1 MTKTGRDRA
10 RRRWRLPVLVV
21 LLIGAGLIAA
31 LPWILGWPIVQR
43 RLAAAANAIM
53 APGSVEFSAIRLS
66 WFQPTQIADFVLR
79 DAQGDP
85 VLAAPKAVFQW
96 NLGQILLAQ
105 PSGATLTF
113 QQGDLDIE
121 RFADGKVDLLETL
134 KPVIVEHPRK
144 RLVIRIVNGR
154 LRFRDPAFPEPV
166 VAHHA
171 DVTIDL
177 SMDSQPITWAIQLAR
192 DKEAGGPGRLEIA
205 GNYSRAEIDPSGRND
220 LTLSLK
226 GTRWPWT
233 LANSVIESRG
243 DFSGSLDA
251 QRRSGRLLL
260 TGDATVTDLVAI
272 GDLLASDTIHLD
284 TTRARWKVAGGD
296 GGWTIDQLE
305 LTSPLGSLEG
315 QGTIPSTPEQGAW
328 FQGAVDLAVLSRQL
342 PGTLRLRDDLRVE
355 RGSARLRAELHSGTK
370 GLEEDWNVTGKV
382 SDLVA
387 LQGKKRLTLPEPA
400 TLTAKLH
407 RDGPAATLERLELR
421 TPFLTATGHGD
432 LDGGVALAA
441 TLDLAAFRERF
452 RDWIDLGPIVFSG
465 EGKLDAR
472 YRRHGQGF
480 QAQASGTFRRL
491 RIDGLSI
498 LEQIRRDELT
508 FDGEVNG
515 KAAPSGWPLDWT
527 DASLRARSDPDL
539 VQLQV
544 RHDATGNLAMSGRGQ
559 AQFHRSGRPE
569 RVEGELKAMWDRRT
583 WTAEPI
589 ALALVRR
596 AEGGARPGHDQ
607 AIHWAGRG
615 RYDPRIDELV
625 VESTAGRPRAP
636 TERDSWLSGNQ
647 RVRINGLKSLGATQ
661 IEVAANVDL
670 ASIGGFLSP
679 NTKEWNGQL
688 DTLVRARPDGDLW
701 NLGVRL
707 ELHDP
712 ARTAGPGS
720 RAALGGNVVLG
731 LKANYAPRSDRLEL
745 TELGL
750 RAPYLKVDGAGV
762 VRDLTTRAD
771 VDLAGSLNP
780 DWKAIGTVLAQK
792 VEPNARIA
800 GRPSAWRIA
809 GPISDLA
816 AIDQLG
822 SFQGELGVQIDE
834 LDVFGMRLGEVPVVA
849 RAEAGRLRIDPI
861 EGTLNGG
868 ALYLEP
874 EFVRDQSGST
884 WLRLGPSSKL
894 SGAIINDEV
903 SHRVLSFAAP
913 VLDGATRV
921 QGRVSVEL
929 AEAVFPIL
937 AVPDAEALIKGDV
950 LFDNVRF
957 MPGHLADQ
965 LLSVFQKERKP
976 LVVIRDPISV
986 RITGRKVYQK
996 GLVIPVANL
1005 ASIGLDGSVDFDK
1018 NLDLVARFSLNPP
1031 GSDVPILTPILQTA
1045 RFEVPIRGTLTNP
1058 KIDGEAMKERWKGIG
1073 TDLLQGS
1080 MEAGLSGLQ
1089 RLLQGIPGQPFGGR
1103 SAPGR
1108 PGALPPPPRVVTPD
1122 QPKPG
1127 AAEERQRLRDQRREQ
1142 RLQKKAARR
1151 LEQSSPPRLD

>member
-1 MTKTGRDRA
+1 
-10 RRRWRLPVLVV
+10 VLVV

-31 LPWILGWPIVQR
+31 LPWILGLPVAQR

-53 APGSVEFSAIRLS
+53 APGSVEFRSIRLS
-66 WFQPTQIADFVLR
+66 WFQPTQITNVVLR

-96 NLGQILLAQ
+96 SLWQILLAQ
-105 PSGATLTF
+105 PSGATLTI

-171 DVTIDL
+171 DVTLDL
-177 SMDSQPITWAIQLAR
+177 SMGSQPITWDIQLAR
-192 DKEAGGPGRLEIA
+192 DKEAREPSRLVIA
-205 GNYSRAEIDPSGRND
+205 GNYSRAEVDPSGRND
-220 LTLSLK
+220 LTLSLR

-233 LANSVIESRG
+233 LANSVIQARG
-243 DFSGSLDA
+243 DFSGRLDA
-251 QRRSGRLLL
+251 RRRSGRLLL

-284 TTRARWKVAGGD
+284 TSHARWNVEGGD
-296 GGWTIDQLE
+296 GSWTIDQLE
-305 LTSPLGSLEG
+305 LTSPVGSLEG
-315 QGTIPSTPEQGAW
+315 QGSIPSTPQQGAW
-328 FQGAVDLAVLSRQL
+328 FQGAVDLAALSRQL

-355 RGSARLRAELHSGTK
+355 RGSARLRAELHSGPK
-370 GLEEDWNVTGKV
+370 GLEEDWNVTGNV

-387 LQGKKRLTLPEPA
+387 LQGQKRLTLPEPA

-407 RDGPAATLERLELR
+407 RDGPATTLERLELR
-421 TPFLTATGHGD
+421 TPFLTAIGQGD
-432 LDGGVALAA
+432 LDSGVALAA

-452 RDWIDLGPIVFSG
+452 RDWIDLGPIMVSG
-465 EGKLDAR
+465 QGTLDAR
-472 YRRHGQGF
+472 YRRHGQDF
-480 QAQASGTFRRL
+480 QAQASGAFRQL
-491 RIDGLSI
+491 RVDGLSFR
-498 LEQIRRDELT
+498 EQIQRDELT
-508 FDGEVNG
+508 FNGEVNG

-527 DASLRARSDPDL
+527 DVSLRARSDPAE

-544 RHDATGNLAMSGRGQ
+544 RHDAIGNVAMSGRAQ

-569 RVEGELKAMWDRRT
+569 RVEAELKAMWDQRT
-583 WTAEPI
+583 WTAERI
-589 ALALVRR
+589 SLALVGL
-596 AEGGARPGHDQ
+596 AEGEAGPGHDQ
-607 AIHWAGRG
+607 AIHWAGKG
-615 RYDPRIDELV
+615 RYDPRVDELV
-625 VESTAGRPRAP
+625 VESTAGPPRAP

-647 RVRINGLKSLGATQ
+647 KVRIKGLKSLGATQ
-661 IEVAANVDL
+661 IEMAANVDL
-670 ASIGGFLSP
+670 ASIG
-679 NTKEWNGQL
+679 
-688 DTLVRARPDGDLW
+688 
-701 NLGVRL
+701 
-707 ELHDP
+707 
-712 ARTAGPGS
+712 
-720 RAALGGNVVLG
+720 LGGNVVVG

-745 TELGL
+745 TEMGL
-750 RAPYLKVDGAGV
+750 RAPYLTVDGAGV
-762 VRDLTTRAD
+762 IRDLTTRAD

-780 DWKAIGTVLAQK
+780 DWEAIGTVLAQK

-800 GRPSAWRIA
+800 GRPRAWRIA

-822 SFQGELGVQIDE
+822 SLRGEFGVQIDA

-874 EFVRDQSGST
+874 KLVRDKSGST
-884 WLRLGPSSKL
+884 WLRLGPSSGL

-937 AVPDAEALIKGDV
+937 GAPDAHALIKGDV

-957 MPGHLADQ
+957 MPGPLADQ
-965 LLSVFQKERKP
+965 LLSVFQRERKP

-1031 GSDVPILTPILQTA
+1031 GSGVPILTPILQTA
-1045 RFEVPIRGTLTNP
+1045 RFEIPIRGTLTNP

-1080 MEAGLSGLQ
+1080 MEAGVNGLQ
-1089 RLLQGIPGQPFGGR
+1089 RLLQGFPGQPLGGR
-1103 SAPGR
+1103 VPPGR
-1108 PGALPPPPRVVTPD
+1108 SGALPPPPRVVTPD
-1122 QPKPG
+1122 RPKPP
-1127 AAEERQRLRDQRREQ
+1127 AAEERQRLRDQRRRE
-1142 RLQKKAARR
+1142 RLEKKASRR
-1151 LEQSSPPRLD
+1151 LEPGGQPE